1 MRLSII
7 VTVSAVLAST
17 AGNAQS
23 VVLSLNSNPEN
34 RCEKAK
40 QGAMWILHN
49 PPNPTN
55 DNQPSTVVVT
65 LLRSDS
71 SGNQPRSVSYTL
83 SSGQIVELECSQ
95 GKPTVSYQI
104 VSQQ

>member
-7 VTVSAVLAST
+7 VTVSVLLAAM

-23 VVLSLNSNPEN
+23 VVLSLDSNPEN
-34 RCEKAK
+34 RCEKSK
-40 QGAMWILHN
+40 QGAMWTLHN
-49 PPNPTN
+49 PPAPTN
-55 DNQPSTVVVT
+55 SQPSVVVVN

-71 SGNQPRSVSYTL
+71 SGNASRAVSYTL
-83 SSGQIVELECSQ
+83 SSGQTVELECSQ

-104 VSQQ
+104 TSQQ

>member
-1 MRLSII
+1 MRLPII
-7 VTVSAVLAST
+7 VTVSALLAST

-40 QGAMWILHN
+40 QGAMWTLHD
-49 PPNPTN
+49 PPAPTN
-55 DNQPSTVVVT
+55 SQPGVVVVN

-71 SGNQPRSVSYTL
+71 SGNQSRTVSYTL
-83 SSGQIVELECSQ
+83 SSGQTVELECSQ
-95 GKPTVSYQI
+95 GNPMVSYQI